1 MAVQIPKT
9 FSLMNR
15 DYEVVKANPD
25 EQQAMDE
32 HPNGRILGLCDTE
45 DTRIILGKHKQR
57 EAFEHTYF
65 HELTHGLFEAV
76 GRQDLSEDEA
86 LVDAIGGALHQYE
99 KTKAGRLPLRKERN
113 ANTTTSGAATR
124 KRP

>member
-1 MAVQIPKT
+1 MSVQIPKT

-15 DYEVVKANPD
+15 DYDVVKANGD
-25 EQQAMDE
+25 EQKAMDE
-32 HPNGRILGLCDTE
+32 HSEGRILGLCDTE
-45 DTRIILGKHKQR
+45 ESRIIMGTHKR
-57 EAFEHTYF
+57 RDAFEHTYF

-99 KTKAGRLPLRKERN
+99 KTKKGRLPLR
-113 ANTTTSGAATR
+113 
-124 KRP
+124 